1 MKVYFMKK
9 IRILEKIVYMCVCCI
24 LYLFIKEVKEGRH
37 KEWHGLPVQMVD
49 CIVLCSRVT
58 LYVD

>member
-24 LYLFIKEVKEGRH
+24 LYLCIKEVKEGRH
-37 KEWHGLPVQMVD
+37 KE
-49 CIVLCSRVT
+49 
-58 LYVD
+58 

>member
-1 MKVYFMKK
+1 MKK

-37 KEWHGLPVQMVD
+37 KE
-49 CIVLCSRVT
+49 
-58 LYVD
+58 